1 MARKANNQK
10 QKINKKI
17 LLKKFV
23 EIPAKGSRL
32 FYMKEMT
39 LLNAL
44 IQRYSEEFVLVLKLQ
59 KKYDSI
65 AIILCDSY
73 KEQLDRKF
81 KNFNYKIDSSKYEE
95 IILQE
100 EKSGIDIHINLKPK
114 TIKHFLNENI

>member
-1 MARKANNQK
+1 MAKKANNQK

-17 LLKKFV
+17 LLRKFV
-23 EIPAKGSRL
+23 DVPQKGSRI

-44 IQRYSEEFVLVLKLQ
+44 IERYSEEFVLVLKLQ
-59 KKYDSI
+59 KKYDSM
-65 AIILCDSY
+65 AIILCESY

-81 KNFNYKIDSSKYEE
+81 KNFNYTIDASRYDE

-100 EKSGIDIHINLKPK
+100 EKSGIDIQVNIKPK
-114 TIKHFLNENI
+114 TIKDFLNG